1 MNILKIKNLDSPEN
15 KNDFNLIDEE
25 EEEEEEEEENEQLTE
40 RLTERQSVKNKIL
53 ENKNN
58 IKDLILDSERENKST
73 NEKNTQE
80 KTENSKIDSEF
91 SEISSNVITPQN
103 DVNNNNNNS
112 DSESS
117 ENNTSEFLYFLN
129 EKNEIVSKFKI
140 INLTCA
146 FINFVYE
153 CIYIYVNISSQKIK
167 KNFLVDK
174 MFNISI
180 FYLNSSNITSSNCK
194 IKLNRTI
201 TEKEI
206 SLLKSH
212 SFILSKIFDIF
223 IKIFPNEKITN
234 IFKEI
239 DNNCKNGIFQ
249 LLNQINFEFFDE
261 LNNINFKNYP
271 TFQKKNLNDYI
282 KKFNNLFKL
291 YENVKFCFTKEEII
305 KLFKDEFF
313 LIFEKF
319 QKIVENKGMIIDEIQ
334 LKQFRYEMKYVQ
346 KIIKNFDYINTKIY
360 NEKIEEIF
368 KYVNPNKNNLKNNVN
383 NK

>member
-1 MNILKIKNLDSPEN
+1 M
-15 KNDFNLIDEE
+15 
-25 EEEEEEEEENEQLTE
+25 
-40 RLTERQSVKNKIL
+40 
-53 ENKNN
+53 
-58 IKDLILDSERENKST
+58 DSEL
-73 NEKNTQE
+73 
-80 KTENSKIDSEF
+80 

-103 DVNNNNNNS
+103 NNNNNNNNNS
-112 DSESS
+112 DDDDSS
-117 ENNTSEFLYFLN
+117 NNTSEFLYYLN
-129 EKNEIVSKFKI
+129 EKNEIISKFKI

-153 CIYIYVNISSQKIK
+153 CIYIYVNISNKKIK
-167 KNFLVDK
+167 KNYLIDK
-174 MFNISI
+174 MFNIII
-180 FYLNSSNITSSNCK
+180 FYLNSSNILSSNCK

-212 SFILSKIFDIF
+212 SFILSKIFENF
-223 IKIFPNEKITN
+223 IKIFPNEN
-234 IFKEI
+234 IINIIKEI

-261 LNNINFKNYP
+261 LNSINFKNYP

-319 QKIVENKGMIIDEIQ
+319 QKIIENKGMIFDEIQ